1 MKNDLEMMLM
11 MDDVRQALD
20 LHSPEV
26 VDLMVC
32 AQRLMVS
39 AIGQIADRRDTPEP
53 KLRQLADSL
62 ADTLRQAMH
71 QRIDNI
77 GWLVVYHKNREKF
90 MEIEKED

>member
-1 MKNDLEMMLM
+1 MKSDLELQLM
-11 MDDVRQALD
+11 MASVDEALS
-20 LHSPEV
+20 LHHPQV

-39 AIGQIADRRDTPEP
+39 AIGQIADRRDTPQP

-71 QRIDNI
+71 QRI
-77 GWLVVYHKNREKF
+77 GETPREET
-90 MEIEKED
+90 MN

>member
-26 VDLMVC
+26 IDLMVC

-39 AIGQIADRRDTPEP
+39 AIGQIADRRDTSQH

-62 ADTLRQAMH
+62 ADTLRQAML
-71 QRIDNI
+71 QRI
-77 GWLVVYHKNREKF
+77 GETPREET
-90 MEIEKED
+90 MN

>member
-26 VDLMVC
+26 ID
-32 AQRLMVS
+32 LMVS
-39 AIGQIADRRDTPEP
+39 AIGQIADRRDTPQP

-62 ADTLRQAMH
+62 ADTLRQALH
-71 QRIDNI
+71 QRI
-77 GWLVVYHKNREKF
+77 GETPREET
-90 MEIEKED
+90 MN

>member
-20 LHSPEV
+20 LHNPEV
-26 VDLMVC
+26 IDLMVC

-71 QRIDNI
+71 QRI
-77 GWLVVYHKNREKF
+77 GETPREET
-90 MEIEKED
+90 MN

>member
-1 MKNDLEMMLM
+1 MKSDLELQLM
-11 MDDVRQALD
+11 MASVDEALQ
-20 LHSPEV
+20 LHHPQV

-39 AIGQIADRRDTPEP
+39 AIGQIADRRDTPQP

-71 QRIDNI
+71 QRI
-77 GWLVVYHKNREKF
+77 GETPREET
-90 MEIEKED
+90 MN

>member
-11 MDDVRQALD
+11 MASVDEALS
-20 LHSPEV
+20 LHHPQV
-26 VDLMVC
+26 IDLMVC

-39 AIGQIADRRDTPEP
+39 AIGQIADRRDTPQP

-71 QRIDNI
+71 QRI
-77 GWLVVYHKNREKF
+77 GETPREET
-90 MEIEKED
+90 MN